1 MKRWLALV
9 YGVLAYVFFFCTF
22 LYAIGF
28 VGNVAVPKTVDTGPA
43 AGRLEA
49 ALVDIVLMSL
59 FALQHSIMARRSFK
73 RLWTRLVSWHIERST
88 FVVAASA
95 VLALLLWQW
104 RPIPTAVW
112 DVRGT
117 TLGAVL
123 AGTFW
128 LGWGLL
134 LLATFLIDHF
144 ELFGLRQVW
153 AYARGGEFRALDF
166 KTPALYRMVRH
177 PIYLGFVIAFWS
189 APFMSLGHLLFS
201 VGTTGYILLGICF
214 EERDLIAAYG
224 QRYREYRA
232 RVPMLIP
239 LLKVRNGNEAPR
251 ESAKSRATAG
261 QTGVRE

>member
-1 MKRWLALV
+1 MKKSLALA
-9 YGVLAYVFFFCTF
+9 YGAVAYGFFFCTF

-28 VGNVAVPKTVDTGPA
+28 VGDVAVPRTIDTGTA
-43 AGRLEA
+43 A
-49 ALVDIVLMSL
+49 ALPYAVIIDAVLLSL
-59 FALQHSIMARRSFK
+59 FALQHSIMARRGFK
-73 RLWTRLVSWHIERST
+73 RVWTRLISAHVERTT

-104 RPIPTAVW
+104 RPIPAAVW

-123 AGTFW
+123 FGAFW

-153 AYARGGEFRALDF
+153 AYARGRAFHSPDF
-166 KTPALYRMVRH
+166 KTPALYRLVRH
-177 PIYLGFVIAFWS
+177 PIYLGFIIAFWS
-189 APFMSLGHLLFS
+189 APFMSVGHLLFS
-201 VGTTGYILLGICF
+201 GATTGYILLGICF

-239 LLKVRNGNEAPR
+239 LLKARRPASSQAFTHGGGE
-251 ESAKSRATAG
+251 
-261 QTGVRE
+261 

>member
-1 MKRWLALV
+1 MKKSLALV
-9 YGVLAYVFFFCTF
+9 YGVLAYAFFFGTF

-28 VGNVAVPKTVDTGPA
+28 VGNLAVPKTIDTRGA
-43 AGRLEA
+43 ADVPQA
-49 ALVDIVLMSL
+49 VLIDVVLLSL
-59 FALQHSIMARRSFK
+59 FALQHSIMARQGFK
-73 RLWTRLVSWHIERST
+73 RAWTRIVSPHVERST

-104 RPIPTAVW
+104 RAIPAGVW

-117 TLGAVL
+117 ALGTVL
-123 AGTFW
+123 SGTFW

-134 LLATFLIDHF
+134 LVATFVIDHF
-144 ELFGLRQVW
+144 ELFGLRQVFT
-153 AYARGGEFRALDF
+153 YVRGGESHSPEF
-166 KTPALYRMVRH
+166 KTPALYRLVRH

-189 APFMSLGHLLFS
+189 APFMSVGHLLFS
-201 VGTTGYILLGICF
+201 VATTGYILVGICF

-239 LLKVRNGNEAPR
+239 LLKVGRGDAAPR
-251 ESAKSRATAG
+251 GGAKGRPAA
-261 QTGVRE
+261 E

>member
-1 MKRWLALV
+1 MKKSVALV
-9 YGVLAYVFFFCTF
+9 YGLLAYAFFFCTF
-22 LYAIGF
+22 LYAIAF
-28 VGNVAVPKTVDTGPA
+28 IGNFAVTGTIAKTIDTGPA
-43 AGRLEA
+43 AAVPKAVIIDLI
-49 ALVDIVLMSL
+49 LLSL
-59 FALQHSIMARRSFK
+59 FALQHSVMARQGFK
-73 RLWTRLVSWHIERST
+73 RAWTRIVPRHLERST

-104 RPIPTAVW
+104 RPIPAEVW

-117 TLGAVL
+117 MLGTVL
-123 AGTFW
+123 AGTYW

-134 LLATFLIDHF
+134 LLSTFLIDHF

-153 AYARGGEFRALDF
+153 AYARGDEFHAPDF
-166 KTPALYRMVRH
+166 KTPALYRLVRH

-189 APFMSLGHLLFS
+189 APAMSVGHLLFS
-201 VGTTGYILLGICF
+201 AAATGYILLGICF

-239 LLKVRNGNEAPR
+239 LPRARSDAAPR
-251 ESAKSRATAG
+251 GGAKRRTAAG
-261 QTGVRE
+261 

>member
-9 YGVLAYVFFFCTF
+9 YGVLAYAFFFCTF

-28 VGNVAVPKTVDTGPA
+28 VGNVAVPKTIDTGTA
-43 AGRLEA
+43 AGRPEA
-49 ALVDIVLMSL
+49 ALADLVLLSL
-59 FALQHSIMARRSFK
+59 FALQHSIMARRGFK

-104 RPIPTAVW
+104 RPLPTAVW

-117 TLGAVL
+117 TLGTVL
-123 AGTFW
+123 SGAFW

-134 LLATFLIDHF
+134 LLSTFLIDHF

-153 AYARGGEFRALDF
+153 AYARGGEFHSPDF
-166 KTPALYRMVRH
+166 RTPALYRVVRH

-189 APFMSLGHLLFS
+189 APFMSVGHLLFS
-201 VGTTGYILLGICF
+201 VATTGYILVGIWF

-224 QRYREYRA
+224 QRYRQYRA
-232 RVPMLIP
+232 GVPMLIP
-239 LLKVRNGNEAPR
+239 LLKVRRGQEAPR
-251 ESAKSRATAG
+251 ESAKSGTTAG
-261 QTGVRE
+261 